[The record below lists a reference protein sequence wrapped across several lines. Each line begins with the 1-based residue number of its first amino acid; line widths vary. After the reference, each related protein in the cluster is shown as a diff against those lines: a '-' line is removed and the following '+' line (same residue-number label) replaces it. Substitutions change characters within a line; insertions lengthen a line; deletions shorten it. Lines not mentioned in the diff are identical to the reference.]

1 MIKNIANMY
10 ADIILEIGKS
20 LLPIVIIILVITI
33 IKIVFDYIKYGKK
46 AFFVFDKK
54 EDINIKQESL
64 KMLVDNLGAYYK
76 LIQDNNIIILILE
89 SGIYV
94 IYLLDYD
101 GMISG
106 NIKDEKLIFGKNT
119 SKERLIDNPI
129 FILKAK
135 INEIKEKTNYD
146 SKGYILIKRG
156 SFNILN
162 RTDIEIISIKSFYY
176 HFSKLIKDKK
186 LNIEEINKIYEKI
199 G

>member
-46 AFFVFDKK
+46 AFSVFAKK

-64 KMLVDNLGAYYK
+64 KMLVDGLDIYYK
-76 LIQDNNIIILILE
+76 MIQNNDTIILILE

-119 SKERLIDNPI
+119 SKQRLIDNPI
-129 FILKAK
+129 YVLKAK
-135 INEIKEKTNYD
+135 INVIKEKTNYD
-146 SKGYILIKRG
+146 SKGYILIKQG
-156 SFNILN
+156 SFNVLN

-176 HFSKLIKDKK
+176 HFSKLIKNKK
-186 LNIEEINKIYEKI
+186 LSIEEINKIYEKI